1 MDEQMFDLKK
11 QPSDNSNKETKKDS
25 FQIGFQNAKSLIEKI
40 DLKLF

>member
-11 QPSDNSNKETKKDS
+11 DNSNKEPKKDS